1 MKRYAC
7 CYCRYS
13 SDKQQQQSIDFQ
25 LQKIEE
31 FCDKYGITLIE
42 KYIDEAMTGTNDQR
56 KEFQRMIED
65 SAHSKW
71 GYLLV
76 YETSRLARN
85 VEDQMFYQ
93 KILKQ
98 RGIMVISVEEKFD
111 STPEGHLFS
120 LITAGINEYYSKHL
134 AKRSFAGVVQNA
146 KKGLVIGGIPP
157 LGFDVDDAKRYIIN
171 KKEAEA
177 VRIIFEKTLEGWSQ
191 TKIRDYLNASG
202 YVTKLGRPFTQS
214 LHDILIN
221 RKYCGEYIFNVT
233 DKKRSR
239 GARVKRSK
247 SEDEIIRIPGG
258 LPQIVDKITFEK
270 VQHLINKRRKH
281 MSLAFRPSRYLLTG
295 RLVCG
300 KCGRAMSGSTVY
312 GTNRKYVYMNYVHK
326 NYSHGF
332 CDVKEI
338 PIQYLDNWV
347 TKVVIP
353 DFLSTKDLTN
363 RVVEINNQIME
374 ERNLMQSSM
383 KELRKKI
390 EDIDSIISS
399 KGKNFVNNQFSILLV
414 EEVNLLKEEKS
425 KLIKEKVEI
434 EKRYERLKR
443 VNVETLKAY
452 LLTIQNEIVGDDNIV
467 IVEKVISKIIVENE
481 LLKVFINYDMITGKL
496 CNFDIEISKISRET
510 LMKTWRK
517 TKKDKDSSID

>member
-1 MKRYAC
+1 
-7 CYCRYS
+7 
-13 SDKQQQQSIDFQ
+13 
-25 LQKIEE
+25 
-31 FCDKYGITLIE
+31 
-42 KYIDEAMTGTNDQR
+42 
-56 KEFQRMIED
+56 
-65 SAHSKW
+65 
-71 GYLLV
+71 
-76 YETSRLARN
+76 
-85 VEDQMFYQ
+85 
-93 KILKQ
+93 
-98 RGIMVISVEEKFD
+98 
-111 STPEGHLFS
+111 
-120 LITAGINEYYSKHL
+120 
-134 AKRSFAGVVQNA
+134 
-146 KKGLVIGGIPP
+146 
-157 LGFDVDDAKRYIIN
+157 
-171 KKEAEA
+171 
-177 VRIIFEKTLEGWSQ
+177 
-191 TKIRDYLNASG
+191 
-202 YVTKLGRPFTQS
+202 
-214 LHDILIN
+214 
-221 RKYCGEYIFNVT
+221 
-233 DKKRSR
+233 
-239 GARVKRSK
+239 
-247 SEDEIIRIPGG
+247 
-258 LPQIVDKITFEK
+258 
-270 VQHLINKRRKH
+270 

-399 KGKNFVNNQFSILLV
+399 KGKNFVNNQFSVLLV

-443 VNVETLKAY
+443 INVETLKAY
-452 LLTIQNEIVGDDNIV
+452 LLTVQKEIVGDDNIV
-467 IVEKVISKIIVENE
+467 IVEKVISKIVVENE
-481 LLKVFINYDMITGKL
+481 LIKVFINYDMITGKL
-496 CNFDIEISKISRET
+496 CNFDIEISKISKET

-517 TKKDKDSSID
+517 TKKL